1 MTRIAIAAPSAVIRA
16 GLEAL
21 LAATPGW
28 EVAGS
33 FADASSLESLQLDVL
48 VAALPVSELPVV
60 SGAVPA
66 IVLLTSE
73 GQPEWTAEALRSGVR
88 ALLPR
93 DAPAAAILAAVEAA
107 ANGLAVI
114 DPQELEGLLGSPG
127 MAEPRRHGRR
137 RAHPARDG
145 SASDDGRWRR
155 QQGDRVEIGHFRAHR
170 EVPCGVGYGETER
183 FQPDGSSDAR
193 AAAGVDSDVGGAE
206 AGRAYF
212 MDFAPLRP
220 RLRRAVN

>member
-1 MTRIAIAAPSAVIRA
+1 MTRIVIAAPSAVVRA

-21 LAATPGW
+21 LSATPGW

-33 FADASSLESLQLDVL
+33 FADASHVDSLRPDVL
-48 VAALPVSELPVV
+48 VAALPVGGMAAMQS
-60 SGAVPA
+60 AAPA

-73 GQPEWTAEALRSGVR
+73 GQPEWTADALRSGVR

-127 MAEPRRHGRR
+127 P
-137 RAHPARDG
+137 
-145 SASDDGRWRR
+145 
-155 QQGDRVEIGHFRAHR
+155 V
-170 EVPCGVGYGETER
+170 
-183 FQPDGSSDAR
+183 DA
-193 AAAGVDSDVGGAE
+193 ADTGT
-206 AGRAYF
+206 
-212 MDFAPLRP
+212 APLTP
-220 RLRRAVN
+220 RELEVLRMMADGAANKEIAWKLAISEHTVKFHVASVMGKLNASSRTEAVTRGLRRGLILM

>member
-1 MTRIAIAAPSAVIRA
+1 VTRIAIAAPSAVIRA

-33 FADASSLESLQLDVL
+33 FADASSLDSLQLDVL
-48 VAALPVSELPVV
+48 VAAVPVSELRVV

-73 GQPEWTAEALRSGVR
+73 GQPEWTADALRSGVR

-107 ANGLAVI
+107 ASGLAVI
-114 DPQELEGLLGSPG
+114 DPQELEGLLGSTG
-127 MAEPRRHGRR
+127 VTEPTDSGGAALTPR
-137 RAHPARDG
+137 
-145 SASDDGRWRR
+145 
-155 QQGDRVEIGHFRAHR
+155 
-170 EVPCGVGYGETER
+170 ETEVLR
-183 FQPDGSSDAR
+183 MMADGAANKEIAWKLAISEHTVKFHVASVMGKLNASSRPDAVTRG
-193 AAAGVDSDVGGAE
+193 
-206 AGRAYF
+206 
-212 MDFAPLRP
+212 
-220 RLRRAVN
+220 LRRGLILM